1 MKNKTKQA
9 EKIKLQDNDYFDFL
23 NGLWTGKKPPFTKA
37 VVIRNTNFS
46 NDGNIGYS
54 NVAVLNVEVKQLEKR
69 KLLKGDI
76 IIERSGGGP
85 KQPVGRVVYFD
96 KKPEDI
102 DYSFS
107 NFTSTIRVKD
117 NNKFD
122 SKFVFYF
129 LHDFYLEGKTD
140 SLQRRT
146 TGIRNLDF
154 NAYKEAVIFPPIY
167 IQEQKAIA
175 RILSTI
181 QNAIFSQEEL
191 IVELKELKQSMMHHL
206 FTHGTKDEKTK
217 MTEIGKVPESWEIKI
232 LDKYLEKTKTE
243 DPTKNSN
250 EEFIYIDVS
259 AVSREFFKIVSH
271 KKLQGKNAPSR
282 ARKNI
287 KTGDIIFATVRPTLQ
302 RIAIIPEKYNE
313 QICSTGYCVLR
324 PNKELDR
331 DFLFHYLCSDMVLKY
346 VEGLQSGVSYPAI
359 RDGALFEMNIPFSP
373 MEEQIKIGKTL
384 SVIDKKIESTHEKLL
399 NYQSLFKTLLQELMS
414 GNIKTIKS
422 N

>member
-1 MKNKTKQA
+1 MENKAKQT
-9 EKIKLQDNDYFDFL
+9 EEIELQNNIYFDFL

-37 VVIRNTNFS
+37 IVIRNTNFS
-46 NDGNIGYS
+46 NNGNIDYS
-54 NVAVLNVEVKQLEKR
+54 NIAVLDVEIKQLEKR

-96 KKPEDI
+96 KEPGEI

-117 NNKFD
+117 SDKFD

-129 LHDFYLEGKTD
+129 LHNFYLEGKTD

-154 NAYKEAVIFPPIY
+154 NAYKENVVFPHFS

-175 RILSTI
+175 QALTTI
-181 QNAIFSQEEL
+181 QNAITNQEEL
-191 IVELKELKQSMMHHL
+191 IAKLKELKQGMMHPL
-206 FTHGTKDEKTK
+206 FTKGTKGEKTK
-217 MTEIGKVPESWEIKI
+217 MTEIGEIPESWDIKI
-232 LDKYLEKTKTE
+232 LGNYLEKTKTN
-243 DPTKNSN
+243 DPTKKPND
-250 EEFIYIDVS
+250 EFDYIDVS
-259 AVSREFFKIVSH
+259 AVSREFFKIISH
-271 KKLQGKNAPSR
+271 QKLLGKDVPSR

-287 KTGDIIFATVRPTLQ
+287 KTGDILFATVRPTLQ
-302 RIAIIPEKYNE
+302 RIAVVPEKYNN

-331 DFLFHYLCSDMVLKY
+331 DFLFHYLCSDVVLQY
-346 VEGLQSGVSYPAI
+346 VGGLQSGVSYPAI
-359 RDGALFEMNIPFSP
+359 RDGVLFEMNLPFP
-373 MEEQIKIGKTL
+373 ELGEQKKIGEVLT
-384 SVIDKKIESTHEKLL
+384 SIDKKIESTHEKLL
-399 NYQSLFKTLLQELMS
+399 IYRDLFKTLLHELMS
-414 GNIKTIKS
+414 GKKIV
-422 N
+422 